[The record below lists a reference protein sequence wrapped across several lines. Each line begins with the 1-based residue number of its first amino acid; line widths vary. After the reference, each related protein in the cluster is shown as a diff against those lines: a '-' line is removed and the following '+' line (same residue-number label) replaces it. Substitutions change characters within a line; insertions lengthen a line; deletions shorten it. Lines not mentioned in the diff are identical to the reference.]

1 VGRVDRAD
9 VGALIALE
17 RAIEVVAER
26 DGDRGAGD
34 GAVDGDLGGD
44 GSDGDRFAPASPPLP
59 SVVPSVAMNLRPLGP
74 SGPLVSAV
82 GLGGMYL
89 SITGRPDEAAAVR
102 TIHAALDAG
111 VTFIDS
117 ADVYCLD
124 ENDIGHNERLIA
136 RALAGRPE
144 RVTVATKGGL
154 RRPRGAWTRDARPE
168 HLAAACEASLRAL
181 GVAAIDLYQLHAPDT
196 AVPFADSIGALAR
209 LRDQGKILRVGL
221 SNVSADELAEAARIV
236 PVASVQNRWN
246 PGDRSPERD
255 GVLAA
260 CTAAGIAFLPYSPFG
275 GASGALGLGDRERLA
290 AEAGRRGMSP
300 HRLVLAWMLAKSPVV
315 IAIPGARRETSTRD
329 SAAAADVVLTAADV
343 AAIEAAF

>member
-1 VGRVDRAD
+1 
-9 VGALIALE
+9 
-17 RAIEVVAER
+17 
-26 DGDRGAGD
+26 
-34 GAVDGDLGGD
+34 
-44 GSDGDRFAPASPPLP
+44 
-59 SVVPSVAMNLRPLGP
+59 MNLRPLGP

-154 RRPRGAWTRDARPE
+154 RRPAARGRATPGRSTSPPPARRASARSAWPPSISTSSTRPTRRSRSPTASARSPGC
-168 HLAAACEASLRAL
+168 ATRARSSASAS
-181 GVAAIDLYQLHAPDT
+181 PT
-196 AVPFADSIGALAR
+196 S
-209 LRDQGKILRVGL
+209 
-221 SNVSADELAEAARIV
+221 SADEIAEARA
-236 PVASVQNRWN
+236 
-246 PGDRSPERD
+246 DRADRQRAEPLEPAVTAAPEHD

-275 GASGALGLGDRERLA
+275 GASGALRPGRPRA
-290 AEAGRRGMSP
+290 ARRRGRAP
-300 HRLVLAWMLAKSPVV
+300 GDVAAP
-315 IAIPGARRETSTRD
+315 PGAGVDAGEEPGGHPDPGGAARESTRD
-329 SAAAADVVLTAADV
+329 SAAAADVVLSAAGRGGDRGGV
-343 AAIEAAF
+343 LRAAVTSFEAYPDARRKRRRRGAGSRPP